1 MNMCE
6 HAGYFSGTTRY
17 DRRRKVMR
25 YVVTCDGCGAE
36 MREIESES
44 YQPQFDPRGNE
55 PYLESFEQGQ
65 SAA

>member
-1 MNMCE
+1 MCE
-6 HAGYFSGTTRY
+6 HSGYFTGTTRY

-25 YVVTCDGCGAE
+25 YVVTCDGCGAV
-36 MREIESES
+36 MREIESEP

-55 PYLESFEQGQ
+55 PYLATFEQRA